1 MNYSREAVEKG
12 GPPERRL
19 RTADADQKTTEKL
32 EKTCGGICTLR
43 FNIINFSQESEIRN
57 REPARRVGVRRTNP
71 KLSFRLRFVRG
82 HDHPF
87 AEKTVVA
94 NLWLGHHGAGGI
106 DSAKATLSQ

>member
-43 FNIINFSQESEIRN
+43 FNIINFSQKSEIRN
-57 REPARRVGVRRTNP
+57 PKSKIVAETYLTVRR
-71 KLSFRLRFVRG
+71 RG
-82 HDHPF
+82 RGPRTPGRT
-87 AEKTVVA
+87 AISEVA
-94 NLWLGHHGAGGI
+94 AG
-106 DSAKATLSQ
+106 DS